1 MAAQSGVRPPPAP
14 PNEMRGLPT
23 ARTTQPLPLHARH
36 RGRPTARG
44 RARRPRSS
52 QPIAAAQPP
61 QCPPTE
67 AETPPL
73 PAQSLR
79 APRAGRRRG
88 HTPPPAPAGTGRG
101 GGGGAAIKR
110 RGGGQHLKASP
121 CRASSSPSCCFSF
134 SSASSVPYWRPAAA
148 GVPRRRLQ
156 PLT

>member
-1 MAAQSGVRPPPAP
+1 MKREGVGPTRHRTPPTLRPPP
-14 PNEMRGLPT
+14 
-23 ARTTQPLPLHARH
+23 
-36 RGRPTARG
+36 RPANRE
-44 RARRPRSS
+44 RARAPSAFISANCSRT
-52 QPIAAAQPP
+52 AP
-61 QCPPTE
+61 QRPPTE

-73 PAQSLR
+73 PAPSLR

-88 HTPPPAPAGTGRG
+88 HTPSPAPAGTGRG

-110 RGGGQHLKASP
+110 RGGGRHPKASP
-121 CRASSSPSCCFSF
+121 CRGSFFPSCCFSF